1 MAENLLNRK
10 DNNYKSAEKYV
21 LRYFDDLQNHFSLSD
36 MQIVNILKKFTRN
49 LNIYIT
55 LLIFI
60 ITFFNIKV

>member
-36 MQIVNILKKFTRN
+36 MQIVNILKN
-49 LNIYIT
+49 T
-55 LLIFI
+55 LL
-60 ITFFNIKV
+60 TFKKRTNKKKWWQFF

>member
-60 ITFFNIKV
+60 IPFLKIKV